1 MLRRFLDG
9 LYDDK
14 ARFQVEYVKEPRTI
28 DDAVFFVVDFEET
41 RRRPSS
47 YEGID
52 RKNKRQVRN
61 VAFSDTESEFSES
74 ESEQSLFVRQKIT
87 VVLVLVNLVTKIKA
101 KLREIVPRKEIVPH
115 REILPYHRR
124 MYKKQLTR
132 LQIRV
137 RLNAGCLK
145 YCRKYQNLRV
155 RGRAQ
160 PGLCKQDQSQ
170 VDL

>member
-14 ARFQVEYVKEPRTI
+14 ARLHVEYVKEPRTI

-61 VAFSDTESEFSES
+61 VAFSDTESE
-74 ESEQSLFVRQKIT
+74 SEQSLFVRQTIT

-101 KLREIVPRKEIVPH
+101 KLREIVPR
-115 REILPYHRR
+115 
-124 MYKKQLTR
+124 
-132 LQIRV
+132 
-137 RLNAGCLK
+137 
-145 YCRKYQNLRV
+145 
-155 RGRAQ
+155 
-160 PGLCKQDQSQ
+160 
-170 VDL
+170 